1 MKKIVALLGS
11 PRKGSNSSLIAQKIM
26 DAAAAQ
32 GAETAAYE
40 LYQLDFSGC
49 IACMGCKRT
58 SDECVLRDDLTQV
71 LRAIREADVLLM
83 ATPVY
88 FAGVTGPMKCAIDR
102 MYSFMP
108 PTYITGGPRTRL
120 EPGKQCVF
128 ILTQGAPDPQA
139 FAGVSKDYEDFFGPD
154 WFGYETHVLRACGMS
169 ARGAAGEDDAL
180 MKQVDEL
187 TQMLLSK

>member
-1 MKKIVALLGS
+1 MKKIVCLLGS
-11 PRKGSNSSLIAQKIM
+11 PRPKSNSEIIARGITASAESL
-26 DAAAAQ
+26 
-32 GAETAAYE
+32 GATAKFFR
-40 LYQLDFSGC
+40 LYKLDYSGC

-71 LRAIREADVLLM
+71 LRAIREADVLLV

-88 FAGVTGPMKCAIDR
+88 FAGVTGPVKCAIDR

-128 ILTQGAPDPQA
+128 ILTQGAADPQA
-139 FAGVSKDYEDFFGPD
+139 FAGVSSDYEDFFGPD
-154 WFGYETHVLRACGMS
+154 WFGYETHVVRACGMS
-169 ARGAAGEDDAL
+169 ERGAAGEDEAL

-187 TQMLLSK
+187 AQRLLAK